1 MQDGYNYERLGD
13 WADVVK
19 TMTGPDFYSPF
30 WKEYKDAALHG
41 YTGSKVMKSVDGH
54 KTQLKVDPEIDPE
67 GC

>member
-1 MQDGYNYERLGD
+1 
-13 WADVVK
+13 
-19 TMTGPDFYSPF
+19 